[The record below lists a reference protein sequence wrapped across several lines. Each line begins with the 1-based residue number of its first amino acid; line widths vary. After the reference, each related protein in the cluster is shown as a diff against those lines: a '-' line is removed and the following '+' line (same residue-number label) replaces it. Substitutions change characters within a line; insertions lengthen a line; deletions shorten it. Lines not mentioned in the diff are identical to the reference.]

1 MVRFH
6 LGKIPVEIHG
16 SHLFITGLLAWLF
29 ASQPFSKHWPDS
41 VLRNQS
47 HPDFASTM
55 ALSVLAWMVIITL
68 SVLVHELGHALVSRA
83 FGYQSTIHLVGMGGT
98 TRIVS
103 EERVPWHKDVAQV
116 IAGPGFGL
124 LLGLACYLG
133 FKAVDA
139 TGPDGARYVL
149 RGAAWVNI
157 FWSLM
162 NLVPVPPLDGGSIS
176 KAVLQRVFGRKGFL
190 YAQVIALVVAAA
202 VLLLSLMW
210 QQVFLAVF
218 FGMYLVGAWSMIQ
231 AYRRGEVPA
240 EAPESPKEVA
250 LGRAE
255 ALFREGKYDR
265 ARGLCEQLLSQ
276 EGLQASQQARAHH
289 VLGWVELKEG
299 RGREALNHFGRVQS
313 MSVAPEALAA
323 AFSLVGDED
332 RAVPL
337 WHMAATASNSPTLRH
352 ELAGALIRAGRVSDA
367 RHLQDVRM
375 SLAWTAAER
384 VWALRGELE
393 KAAGAAEEAFQAEPS
408 AGLAYDAACA
418 WARAGQQ
425 PAAMRMLQLASQNGF
440 KDVNDALSD
449 PDLSSLY
456 ETPDF
461 KAWVSGLRGSS
472 TA

>member
-1 MVRFH
+1 MVRFR

-16 SHLFITGLLAWLF
+16 SHLLITAMLAWLF
-29 ASQPFSKHWPDS
+29 ASAALSKHWPDT
-41 VLRNQS
+41 VLRNQN

-55 ALSVLAWMVIITL
+55 ALSVIAWMVIITL
-68 SVLVHELGHALVSRA
+68 SVLVHELGHALVARA

-98 TRIVS
+98 TRILS
-103 EERVPWHKDVAQV
+103 EERVPWHKDVLQV

-124 LLGLACYLG
+124 LLSLACYLG
-133 FKAVDA
+133 FKAVEVS
-139 TGPDGARYVL
+139 GPDGARYVL
-149 RGAAWVNI
+149 GGAFQVNL
-157 FWSLM
+157 FWSVM

-176 KAVLQRVFGRKGFL
+176 KAILQRVFGRPGFL
-190 YAQVIALVVAAA
+190 YAQLIALVCAAG
-202 VLLLSLMW
+202 VLLLSLMFR
-210 QQVFLAVF
+210 QVFLAVF

-231 AYRRGEVPA
+231 AYRRGEVP
-240 EAPESPKEVA
+240 EDAPESPKELA
-250 LGRAE
+250 LTRAE
-255 ALFREGKYDR
+255 TLFREGKYPQ
-265 ARGLCEQLLSQ
+265 ARGLCEQLLAQ

-299 RGREALNHFGRVQS
+299 HGREALNHFGRVQS

-337 WHMAATASNSPTLRH
+337 WHMAATTSNNPTLRH
-352 ELAGALIRAGRVSDA
+352 ELAGALIRAGRVADA
-367 RHLQDVRM
+367 RRMPDIRM

-384 VWALRGELE
+384 VWTLRGELE
-393 KAAGAAEEAFQAEPS
+393 KAATAAEAAFQAEPS

-418 WARAGQQ
+418 WARAGQP

-440 KDVNDALSD
+440 KDANDALSD

-456 ETPDF
+456 ESPDF
-461 KAWVSGLRGSS
+461 KAWISGLRGSS
-472 TA
+472 PA